1 MRSHF
6 KICFLIVLLTFL
18 LAGRGIIVPKA
29 TAEEGAAKSESHEG
43 GGGEGEGGEKKA
55 EIPKNKKDLIEGA
68 LGDPE
73 TKGFFIE
80 LKQMNVVS
88 IYRNEPVRHMN
99 IIVVVE
105 MPDKTQYDLVLDKV
119 EILRSAFVEE
129 LHALGSSQRGVLL
142 TNFDFVKKRLMTTAE
157 KTIGPGHIQNVLIK
171 ASAGRV
177 LPGYYMKNNTKP

>member
-1 MRSHF
+1 MRAHF
-6 KICFLIVLLTFL
+6 KIWLLIVVLTL
-18 LAGRGIIVPKA
+18 ILGGRGVVVPFA
-29 TAEEGAAKSESHEG
+29 LANEEAAKSES
-43 GGGEGEGGEKKA
+43 GEGGEKKP
-55 EIPKNKKDLIEGA
+55 EIPKHKKDLIEGA

-99 IIVVVE
+99 IIVVLE
-105 MPDKTQYDLVLDKV
+105 MENKEQYDLVFDKI
-119 EILRSAFVEE
+119 ELLRSAFVEE
-129 LHALGSSQRGVLL
+129 LHTLGSSQRGVLL
-142 TNFDFVKKRLMTTAE
+142 TNFDFVKKRLMTSAE

-177 LPGYYMKNNTKP
+177 LPAYYMKNNAKP